1 MFERHFPASEILHA
15 DGVADV
21 SAIVAA
27 NAAER
32 RPVYTVGGGT
42 TLGLG
47 AAVNEPG
54 VVLSLAKLDGLV
66 DYPSR
71 DLTITVEAG
80 MTIAQLAEHLGAENQ
95 RLPLDIPRSDTAT
108 VGGVVAANLSGPRRY
123 RYGSVRDYL
132 LGFTAVDGA
141 GEAFS
146 GGGRVVKNAA
156 GYDLTRLMIGSLG
169 TLGLLTQVTLMV
181 RPRPE
186 TSAFCAAALP
196 TLGKADSLLEALATS
211 GVEPAALELLAG
223 EGCPESLTSDAHASL
238 WIGFEGGEPE
248 VHWMLDKI
256 AELCRDLD
264 LKSESHVDPDKVEK
278 IWDELTQHGS
288 LVPADTSS
296 EILAVEATVLPGKIT
311 ELASQLREQV
321 PDASLHARVGN
332 GVLSIRNPCPADQAA
347 QRACQVR
354 ETAVALGG
362 RAVVTSWPTE
372 SRLDQQTVWGHRGSG
387 LTVMERIK
395 QQFDPAGIL
404 NPGRFIFDSTLAN
417 TPT

>member
-15 DGVADV
+15 DGAADV
-21 SAIVAA
+21 PAIVAA
-27 NAAER
+27 AAVER
-32 RPVYTVGGGT
+32 RPIYTVGGGT

-54 VVLSLAKLDGLV
+54 VVLSLAKLNGLI

-80 MTIAQLAEHLGAENQ
+80 MTIAQLAEHLAAENQ

-108 VGGVVAANLSGPRRY
+108 VGGVVAANVSGPRRY
-123 RYGSVRDYL
+123 RYGSIRDYL

-141 GEAFS
+141 GEVFS

-169 TLGLLTQVTLMV
+169 TLGVITQVTLMV
-181 RPRPE
+181 RPCPE
-186 TSAFCAAALP
+186 TSAFCSAALP
-196 TLGKADSLLEALATS
+196 SLEKGDAILEALVAS

-223 EGCPESLTSDAHASL
+223 EGCPESLKSDVPASL
-238 WIGFEGGEPE
+238 WIGFEGGDPE
-248 VHWMLDKI
+248 VRWMLDKV
-256 AELCRDLD
+256 AELCRDLG
-264 LKSESHVDPDKVEK
+264 LKSEPHVEPDRVGA
-278 IWDELTQHGS
+278 IWDELAQHSS
-288 LVPADTSS
+288 LVPPDGASDT
-296 EILAVEATVLPGKIT
+296 LAVEATVLPGKIT
-311 ELASQLREQV
+311 ELVSRLREQA
-321 PDASLHARVGN
+321 PDASLHGHAGN
-332 GVLSIRNPCPADQAA
+332 GVLSIRIPCPADQAA

-354 ETAVALGG
+354 ESAGALGG
-362 RAVVTSWPTE
+362 RAVVTSWPIE
-372 SRLDQQTVWGHRGSG
+372 GRLDQQTVWGHRGSE

-395 QQFDPAGIL
+395 EQFDPAGIL
-404 NPGRFIFDSTLAN
+404 NSGRFIFGSTLAN

>member
-1 MFERHFPASEILHA
+1 MFERYLPASEILHA
-15 DGVADV
+15 DGAADV
-21 SAIVAA
+21 SAMVAA

-54 VVLSLAKLDGLV
+54 IVLSLAKLDRLV

-80 MTIAQLAEHLGAENQ
+80 MSIAKLAQHLAAENQ

-123 RYGSVRDYL
+123 RYGTVRDYL
-132 LGFTAVDGA
+132 LGFTAVDGT

-156 GYDLTRLMIGSLG
+156 GYDLTRLMIGSQG
-169 TLGLLTQVTLMV
+169 TLGVLTQVTLMV

-186 TSAFCAAALP
+186 TSALYAIPLPALK
-196 TLGKADSLLEALATS
+196 KADALLEALATS

-223 EGCPESLTSDAHASL
+223 EGCPESLKRDTPASL
-238 WIGFEGGEPE
+238 WIGFEGGDPE
-248 VHWMLDKI
+248 VRWMLDKV
-256 AELCRDLD
+256 AELCRDLG
-264 LKSESHVDPDKVEK
+264 LKGEPHVEPDKVETT
-278 IWDELTQHGS
+278 WDELTQHGS
-288 LVPADTSS
+288 LVPPDASS

-311 ELASQLREQV
+311 ELATQLGEQT
-321 PDASLHARVGN
+321 PDASLHAHAGN
-332 GVLSIRNPCPADQAA
+332 GVLSIRMPCPADHAA
-347 QRACQVR
+347 QRVCQVR

-362 RAVVTSWPTE
+362 RAVVTSWPAK
-372 SRLDQQTVWGHRGSG
+372 SRLDQQTVWGHRGSE

-395 QQFDPAGIL
+395 QQFDPPGIL
-404 NPGRFIFDSTLAN
+404 NPGRFIFDSILAN